1 MKKSIKLKAKMQK
14 VVVITGGTSGIGAEL
29 VEIYKKSKD
38 VVCVLAK
45 DRPAQNSDFWIENF
59 YECDISNEE
68 SVKRAMTD
76 ISAKHKKID
85 LLINCAGYGLAG
97 AIELTP
103 SVDAEKQFATN
114 MMGTFY
120 VNKSALPYMK
130 RGSAIIN
137 ISSACAL
144 FALPYRGFYCASK
157 SAVDMFSRC
166 LNMELSKSGIKVIS
180 VCPGDVKTNF
190 SKNRVKVFATNERYG
205 NRIKNSIQKV
215 EGNQEKRM
223 SPTFVANKIAQ
234 FAEKKSP
241 KPMYIIGAKYKFLY
255 LANRILPQRVMLYFT
270 KKMFD

>member
-1 MKKSIKLKAKMQK
+1 MKKSIKAKARMQK

-29 VEIYKKSKD
+29 VKIYKKSKD

-45 DRPAQNSDFWIENF
+45 DRPNESNDLLIENF

-68 SVKRAMTD
+68 SVKNAMND
-76 ISAKHKKID
+76 IGQKHKRID

-103 SVDAEKQFATN
+103 SIDAEKQFATN
-114 MMGTFY
+114 MLGTFF

-130 RGSAIIN
+130 KDSVIVN

-144 FALPYRGFYCASK
+144 FALPYRGFYCSSK
-157 SAVDMFSRC
+157 SAFDMYSRC

-205 NRIKNSIQKV
+205 DRIKKSIQKV

-223 SPTFVANKIAQ
+223 SPTFVAEKIAK

-255 LANRILPQRVMLYFT
+255 FANRILPQKIMLYFT